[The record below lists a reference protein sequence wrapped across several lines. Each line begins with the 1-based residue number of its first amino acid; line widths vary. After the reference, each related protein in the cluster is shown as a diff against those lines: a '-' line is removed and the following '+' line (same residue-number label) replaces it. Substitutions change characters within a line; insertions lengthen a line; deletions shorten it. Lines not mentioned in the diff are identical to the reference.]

1 MIKYLFSFIK
11 KNLTETILLSF
22 SLAFSFWLMFSTFS
36 YHEESMLIATK
47 AWSDFGS
54 HIPLIRS
61 FSYGFNF
68 LPIEYP
74 LFPGEPIKYHF
85 LFYLF
90 VGILEKIGLR
100 IDYALNVL
108 SACSFSLLMIS
119 IYLLATYIFKSKIV
133 GIISV
138 IFFLFNSSL
147 SFIEFF
153 KIYPLSS
160 QTLTQIISNNT
171 FPSFGP
177 YDGKIVSAF
186 WNLNI
191 FTNQRH
197 LALPIAFLLL
207 LMFYILKQS
216 HKNRKANYL
225 IILLWGALVGIL
237 PYLHF
242 GIFIMLYIIIGTLF
256 LFLPKARLSIFFIL
270 FLGGV
275 LALPRIILLQNSA
288 SPSGLDLYMGY
299 LASDKTFLGILYY
312 WLMNLG
318 LSIIL
323 IPLGFLLAPK
333 DGKKLFI
340 SILPLFLIGNLLKF
354 SPEVA
359 ANHKFLTVF
368 IIIGNM
374 FSAFA
379 LLKLWRFQI
388 LGKII
393 VLPLFC
399 LMILS
404 GTIDFFPIK
413 NDSYMTIVDYPKNK
427 DVKWIVENTPKDSIF
442 LNSTYFNHPA
452 SLAGRK
458 IFLGWPYF
466 AWSLGYDTNERA
478 RLMKEILGSTNKKIA
493 CNLLNENKIDFIE
506 IQKTYPPDP
515 NIPQISNLFS
525 QEFSINYEN
534 PTKNLTIYNVKK
546 NCYNL

>member
-1 MIKYLFSFIK
+1 MTKHIVSFIK
-11 KNLTETILLSF
+11 KNLIEIILLSF
-22 SLAFSFWLMFSTFS
+22 SLAFSLWLMFSTFS
-36 YHEESMLIATK
+36 YKDGSMIIATK

-68 LPIEYP
+68 FPIEYP

-90 VGILEKIGLR
+90 VGIIEKLGMR
-100 IDYALNVL
+100 IDYALNIL
-108 SACSFSLLMIS
+108 SAVSFFLLMSS
-119 IYLLATYIFKSKIV
+119 IYLLAKYIFKSKAV
-133 GIISV
+133 GILSV

-153 KIYPLSS
+153 KTHPLPSK
-160 QTLTQIISNNT
+160 TFTEIVSNNT

-191 FTNQRH
+191 YTNQRH

-207 LMFYILKQS
+207 LMFYILKHS

-225 IILLWGALVGIL
+225 IILLWGALVGVL

-242 GIFIMLYIIIGTLF
+242 GIFVMLYITIGTLF
-256 LFLPKARLSIFFIL
+256 LFLPKARLSILFIL
-270 FLGGV
+270 FFGGV
-275 LALPRIILLQNSA
+275 LALPRMLLLQNSA
-288 SPSGLDLYMGY
+288 SASNLELYIGY
-299 LASDKTFLGILYY
+299 LASDKAFLNILYY
-312 WLMNLG
+312 WFMNLG
-318 LSIIL
+318 LSFIL

-340 SILPLFLIGNLLKF
+340 AILPLFIIGNFIKF
-354 SPEVA
+354 SPEIA
-359 ANHKFLTVF
+359 ANHKFFTVF
-368 IIIGNM
+368 IVIGNM

-379 LLKLWRFQI
+379 LLKIWRVQI

-404 GTIDFFPIK
+404 GIIDFFPIK
-413 NDSYMTIVDYPKNK
+413 NDSYMTLPDYPKNP
-427 DVKWIVENTPKDSIF
+427 DVKWITENTPKNSVL
-442 LNSTYFNHPA
+442 LNSTYLYHPA

-466 AWSLGYDTNERA
+466 PWSLGYDTNTRGKI
-478 RLMKEILGSTNKKIA
+478 MKELLGSTDKRTA
-493 CNLLNENKIDFIE
+493 CHLLKHNSIDYID
-506 IQKTYPPDP
+506 IKRVLPPDP
-515 NIPQISNLFS
+515 NVPEISDLFYKDFVLMYFNPQEN
-525 QEFSINYEN
+525 FSIYSVERSCSF
-534 PTKNLTIYNVKK
+534 L
-546 NCYNL
+546 